1 MKILINEK
9 NADKINAAIKEAEG
23 RASVRTVT
31 FTEVMK
37 SVKHIEMTLGIPKT
51 KMVGIIADVD
61 YHAQNFPNA
70 YKYTPESTHFCME
83 RKNSGWVLIHVSRET
98 TRRMTQGYRLTLTE
112 TAKAAIIE
120 SMKEF
125 E

>member
-37 SVKHIEMTLGIPKT
+37 SVKHIETVLGIPKA

-70 YKYTPESTHFCME
+70 YKCTPESTHFCME
-83 RKNSGWVLIHVSRET
+83 RTKSGWVLYSVSRET
-98 TRRMTQGYRLTLTE
+98 TRRMTHGYRLTLTE